1 MQSGVGG
8 ALSQVVEEPRINVPP
23 TRASEAVLPVTA
35 QSTTPGVTLRYTLD
49 GSRPTEASPAMP
61 TAGATPAATA
71 NSAITA
77 AAYLEA
83 LSGARLRLKK

>member
-1 MQSGVGG
+1 
-8 ALSQVVEEPRINVPP
+8 VPP

-77 AAYLEA
+77 AAYLIGSSAEA
-83 LSGARLRLKK
+83 EKVICGIIYAWL